1 MKQKAKYIRLMESM
15 LNGKTF
21 SEKSIES
28 TYKVKSARSMLS
40 NIRALGVTVECYKDK
55 KDNTRY
61 RIV

>member
-1 MKQKAKYIRLMESM
+1 MESM
-15 LNGKTF
+15 LSGKTF